1 MVIET
6 IQYRVNWRAFH
17 KGASFFVPCID
28 WREARRKVLRITDRL
43 RLQVALADVGAT
55 DEPYVSVANG
65 AENGQ
70 EVSVAL
76 RGVGPLIE
84 ELIDGGRRH

>member
-43 RLQVALADVGAT
+43 RLQVITKVVIEDGVRG
-55 DEPYVSVANG
+55 
-65 AENGQ
+65 
-70 EVSVAL
+70 L
-76 RGVGPLIE
+76 RVW
-84 ELIDGGRRH
+84 RM